1 MVPEDLSPLVIS
13 NFLNEISLWTEK
25 EYPILESNYSVYVR
39 VCVCVRVHARFHSF
53 LETAYFS
60 VRPKI
65 GEKEVSPDVSSVP
78 GVKSPLTLKTFGS
91 KRTNLFHVEGGCFSF
106 TQWHL
111 KLVFSQA

>member
-1 MVPEDLSPLVIS
+1 MPEDLSPLVYS

-25 EYPILESNYSVYVR
+25 EYPILESNYSVYMR
-39 VCVCVRVHARFHSF
+39 VCLCVHARFHSF
-53 LETAYFS
+53 LETTAYFS
-60 VRPKI
+60 MRPKI
-65 GEKEVSPDVSSVP
+65 GEKEVSPDVSSVS
-78 GVKSPLTLKTFGS
+78 GVNSALTLKTFGS